1 MSLRKVQVADNMDL
15 LGIMMEF
22 EAYYQ
27 IKFGKVP
34 KFVRK
39 VGGAESSDSKRNLGG
54 NAQAG
59 STGLQR
65 LDQDFGMFVFD
76 NLTFYTVMLFQTI
89 IIVNLFPRRL

>member
-1 MSLRKVQVADNMDL
+1 
-15 LGIMMEF
+15 MEF
-22 EAYYQ
+22 ESYYQ

-39 VGGAESSDSKRNLGG
+39 VGGAESSDSKRNGGMLGG

-59 STGLQR
+59 STGIQR
-65 LDQDFGMFVFD
+65 LDQDFGMFLSD